1 MSSSEGNAFD
11 RAIALQKANARATM
25 FGSPQKS
32 EMKEETREKIKKTV
46 TEILKRTTIQ
56 MTEYQILQMASWK
69 LGFNLYEPQCRA
81 YVNQVV
87 GSFSQELKAKHN
99 AHLVSIRKHYEERNE
114 LPSSKVGSSEGGS
127 AQIVDE
133 GIVYNSLNA
142 GTQKRRSVRDT
153 GECSTPKQQR
163 VKPAVAPAQDGGGS
177 RALHPLPLTIR
188 TTAESTSVPAVQ
200 HLHVPFSTFG
210 RSSIVEGVSGTV
222 AIPVMVAPTASNIS
236 SAPVMCKIP
245 RASIAPSP
253 AVSMPPPGFHAAAG
267 NLPVPGSSV
276 VAEQVGVNE
285 PYMTELGAL
294 LSKAQDQWR
303 MLSSKLGPMTEE
315 IDRLTD
321 ALELA
326 TDDAAKWQ
334 EKALEYEHEVRKWQA
349 VAVKADAAVGK
360 AESETLSFK
369 SRLELL
375 EVENKTLES
384 DKKELK
390 GQLDNLR
397 ERHNQDAIRIK
408 ELLELLKQKDE
419 AMKEQLVMKDVKLR
433 QRNRQIVKLNKRI
446 DGFSTLGPN
455 VRDSTICTIQLL
467 HGPLDLVGVNWQCC
481 WNAVMEGLKF
491 DVMEPS
497 GDNWTKFRDDMRD
510 KALQPPVTPQV
521 EVPESVSEDEDPKAL

>member
-1 MSSSEGNAFD
+1 MSSSKP
-11 RAIALQKANARATM
+11 ALRKAKARATGL
-25 FGSPQKS
+25 GSGQKS
-32 EMKEETREKIKKTV
+32 EMDEETREKIKKMV
-46 TEILKRTTIQ
+46 TEILKRNAMNR
-56 MTEYQILQMASWK
+56 MTEYQILQAASWE
-69 LGFNLYEPQCRA
+69 LQLNLWEPKYRA
-81 YVNQVV
+81 YVSQVV
-87 GSFSQELKAKHN
+87 GSLFQELKAKHD
-99 AHLVSIRKHYEERNE
+99 AHLVSIRKHYEDRHE
-114 LPSSKVGSSEGGS
+114 LHRSKGSSEGG
-127 AQIVDE
+127 AALNVDE
-133 GIVYNSLNA
+133 GMVYNSLNA
-142 GTQKRRSVRDT
+142 GTRKRRSVRDT
-153 GECSTPKQQR
+153 GECDKLKRQR

-177 RALHPLPLTIR
+177 FALPPLPP
-188 TTAESTSVPAVQ
+188 TAETTSVPSVQ
-200 HLHVPFSTFG
+200 HVHVPFSTFG

-222 AIPVMVAPTASNIS
+222 AIPVTVAPTVSNIS

-267 NLPVPGSSV
+267 TLPVPGSSI
-276 VAEQVGVNE
+276 VAEQVGVYK

-303 MLSSKLGPMTEE
+303 MLASKLGPMTEE

-326 TDDAAKWQ
+326 TDDADVWN

-360 AESETLSFK
+360 AESEALSFK

-384 DKKELK
+384 NKKELK
-390 GQLDNLR
+390 GQLDNLH

-419 AMKEQLVMKDVKLR
+419 AMKEQLVMKDEKLR

-481 WNAVMEGLKF
+481 WNAVMDGLKF
-491 DVMEPS
+491 DVMKPS

-510 KALQPPVTPQV
+510 KALQPPATPQD
-521 EVPESVSEDEDPKAL
+521 EVPESVSKDDDPKAL